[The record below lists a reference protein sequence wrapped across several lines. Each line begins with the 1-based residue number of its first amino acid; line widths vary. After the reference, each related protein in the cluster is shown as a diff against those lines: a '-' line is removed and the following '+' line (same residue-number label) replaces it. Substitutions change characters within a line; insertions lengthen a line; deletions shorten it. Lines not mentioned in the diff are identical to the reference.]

1 MAEVITRLKVESTEY
16 DSKIKRASQGL
27 LHMESACRKVGGTL
41 AILDKE
47 DRAFVQSLG
56 KMETVS
62 KSARGSLQELTAA
75 YTDLSVQY
83 KRLTEEEK
91 RGEYGKIL
99 SEQLG
104 VLKGRITDA
113 RQQLDEVGKELGE
126 TGRTA
131 KDTGGILGALSEKF
145 TVNIDALKLLEI
157 GLGAAK
163 GALSVATD
171 AFFASEANVD
181 EWGRTVESSRSLYE
195 GFLTAIN
202 TGDISGYLGR
212 IDDIVK
218 AARDAYNA
226 LDRLGTMQTI
236 QAPQLA
242 GKQSEIQRMQAM
254 LRSGRYISPADG
266 RSSGGLRDGQTLT
279 PEQKKAIAAN
289 LQSAMG
295 DVGNIYRQQVGA
307 STDAIN
313 ALYRE
318 QALRLGMSNEA
329 FRKGTASMEAFEHNL
344 AMAAKYREWEAAHT
358 ATVGGSQASMSVRA
372 GGANPYASYK
382 GWGVFKDDGSM
393 YQQIVSQIQNRASL
407 TSQYYSQVGS
417 SYRAINRAGGG
428 AGGGRA
434 GGGAGGAG
442 VSSGLKMQD
451 FAVATIGTTKSMAEL
466 QAQLG
471 MYKQALQNATNAI
484 DAGAAQA
491 GITSTQAQIAAQPLA
506 LRAGID
512 AESMAQVQEGI
523 DAFIEQIRANMEPLE
538 IKVGTGGSA
547 ATGKQTAQAWQAAAN
562 AVSNVGAALQQIE
575 DPSAKIA
582 GIVGQAVANIALGF
596 AQAAASPATG
606 AAGVFGWIAA
616 ATAGLATMVATI
628 ATIKNQTAGSFAEGG
643 IVPGTSYNGDRLTAN
658 VNSGELILNRAQQ
671 DRLATDLAGMSTAQV
686 MNSRATISGEQ
697 IILAVNAYG
706 RRTGRGELI
715 RV

>member
-1 MAEVITRLKVESTEY
+1 
-16 DSKIKRASQGL
+16 
-27 LHMESACRKVGGTL
+27 
-41 AILDKE
+41 
-47 DRAFVQSLG
+47 
-56 KMETVS
+56 
-62 KSARGSLQELTAA
+62 
-75 YTDLSVQY
+75 
-83 KRLTEEEK
+83 
-91 RGEYGKIL
+91 
-99 SEQLG
+99 
-104 VLKGRITDA
+104 
-113 RQQLDEVGKELGE
+113 
-126 TGRTA
+126 
-131 KDTGGILGALSEKF
+131 
-145 TVNIDALKLLEI
+145 
-157 GLGAAK
+157 
-163 GALSVATD
+163 
-171 AFFASEANVD
+171 
-181 EWGRTVESSRSLYE
+181 
-195 GFLTAIN
+195 
-202 TGDISGYLGR
+202 
-212 IDDIVK
+212 
-218 AARDAYNA
+218 
-226 LDRLGTMQTI
+226 
-236 QAPQLA
+236 
-242 GKQSEIQRMQAM
+242 
-254 LRSGRYISPADG
+254 
-266 RSSGGLRDGQTLT
+266 
-279 PEQKKAIAAN
+279 
-289 LQSAMG
+289 
-295 DVGNIYRQQVGA
+295 
-307 STDAIN
+307 
-313 ALYRE
+313 
-318 QALRLGMSNEA
+318 
-329 FRKGTASMEAFEHNL
+329 
-344 AMAAKYREWEAAHT
+344 
-358 ATVGGSQASMSVRA
+358 
-372 GGANPYASYK
+372 
-382 GWGVFKDDGSM
+382 
-393 YQQIVSQIQNRASL
+393 
-407 TSQYYSQVGS
+407 
-417 SYRAINRAGGG
+417 
-428 AGGGRA
+428 
-434 GGGAGGAG
+434 
-442 VSSGLKMQD
+442 MQD

-466 QAQLG
+466 QAQLS

-643 IVPGTSYNGDRLTAN
+643 IVPGNNYNDGLTAN
-658 VNSGELILNRAQQ
+658 VSSGELILNRAQQ